1 MENSLYNFIK
11 EVRIQKANHNL
22 VYSISI
28 FIFIYVLL
36 LSFLGGIEYTFH
48 FEKHIRLLFF
58 ESLLF
63 ILFSSLFY
71 LIARWI
77 IQSKSLFGNYSDSE
91 IAQWIGEQNPEI
103 ADRLLNCIQLERT
116 KTLEN
121 EDLVNHAI
129 KKLVSQ
135 IESSADNNLN
145 QDKGNSHLVFFS
157 LSIFIFISCWNIFK
171 ENPENAIFRI
181 LNPNIEYEIPVPF
194 KLISITKNQ
203 FILGGDTTKIKIA
216 GTGILPDSIDIYI
229 LSKDEIK
236 TLKSY
241 LNEETYSIEIP
252 NIKKDL
258 IVWGLYESN
267 SWFSPWNEIKSKED
281 TIFVQDRPIIEKIN
295 FTIISPEYTKLEN
308 REHPGN
314 ITNISLLPGSKIKI
328 NAEATKSI
336 VSAKASLGK
345 FEKKLFTNE
354 KLISGIFSI
363 FEDDTLKIKCVDENG
378 IDNNSPTHFN
388 IQTYIDMPPEILIFE
403 PKIKVELNESMEI
416 PLKLMVND
424 DFGISKMMI
433 EYSILHPD
441 YLPADTNTYQVL
453 LDDFKRNVKSQ
464 NFSLNWD
471 IDFLSLMPEDEIH
484 FRIGVAD
491 NNIFPRPSWSFS
503 KELKAY
509 YPSLEEMFFDME
521 EDQSEIIENVEEIN
535 LSIDEVQELVEDLK
549 LDLLKSEDMDWEQ
562 TQQTEEIIQKMENV
576 FEEMAQM
583 SEVMDAVKEQI
594 EKNDLLNENL
604 TEKFQNLQELL
615 NQLMTPEMKEALE
628 KMRDAAEELDPE
640 KMLQALEEFEFN
652 AQDFEE
658 QLDRFIEMFELAM
671 AEQKMDEIQKK
682 LEQMIN
688 EQQAIMEE
696 LKKED
701 SNSEDLAAREKR
713 QQQEIE
719 NLQNTINDAQN
730 MMEDISP
737 STSENM
743 DKMNESN
750 LMENAEKDIDE
761 AQKEFSDGEKQ
772 KGGDKAQSAK
782 ENLEELA
789 SQFSDMKKS
798 FQMETVAMMTKEFQR
813 VVHNILSI
821 SKDQEEIFKTTKQL
835 KSKSP
840 ILIETAV
847 RQNDVQRQMRKLM
860 DQVMELST
868 KTFYITPEIG
878 KMLGRTILDMNKSI
892 GALEQKQIT
901 TAKKHQ
907 NKATETLN
915 DAAYVLLD
923 AMSQMNS
930 SGSASGM
937 EQFMEQMAQMSQQ
950 QQGINQG
957 TMQMGQMGMMAQQA
971 MMQQLMQQQQALQ
984 QSLEEL
990 LGNNPSKKGGG
1001 LEKARQD
1008 MEEVIKDFKKRK
1020 VDQRTID
1027 RQEKILSR
1035 MLDSQRSMTQRDLS
1049 KKRKSKEAEEF
1060 LYIGPDGLPLDYGER
1075 KLILMEAMEQAL
1087 QEGYSQDY
1095 NKMIREYFQALQEQ
1109 METEYENQ

>member
-1 MENSLYNFIK
+1 
-11 EVRIQKANHNL
+11 
-22 VYSISI
+22 
-28 FIFIYVLL
+28 
-36 LSFLGGIEYTFH
+36 
-48 FEKHIRLLFF
+48 
-58 ESLLF
+58 
-63 ILFSSLFY
+63 
-71 LIARWI
+71 
-77 IQSKSLFGNYSDSE
+77 
-91 IAQWIGEQNPEI
+91 
-103 ADRLLNCIQLERT
+103 
-116 KTLEN
+116 
-121 EDLVNHAI
+121 
-129 KKLVSQ
+129 
-135 IESSADNNLN
+135 
-145 QDKGNSHLVFFS
+145 
-157 LSIFIFISCWNIFK
+157 
-171 ENPENAIFRI
+171 
-181 LNPNIEYEIPVPF
+181 
-194 KLISITKNQ
+194 
-203 FILGGDTTKIKIA
+203 
-216 GTGILPDSIDIYI
+216 
-229 LSKDEIK
+229 
-236 TLKSY
+236 
-241 LNEETYSIEIP
+241 
-252 NIKKDL
+252 
-258 IVWGLYESN
+258 
-267 SWFSPWNEIKSKED
+267 
-281 TIFVQDRPIIEKIN
+281 
-295 FTIISPEYTKLEN
+295 
-308 REHPGN
+308 
-314 ITNISLLPGSKIKI
+314 
-328 NAEATKSI
+328 
-336 VSAKASLGK
+336 
-345 FEKKLFTNE
+345 
-354 KLISGIFSI
+354 
-363 FEDDTLKIKCVDENG
+363 
-378 IDNNSPTHFN
+378 
-388 IQTYIDMPPEILIFE
+388 MPPEILIFE